1 MLRYYDEIGLF
12 LPEKVDRESGYRLYS
27 RNQDPMLQWIL
38 TLKSLGFSLE
48 EIKELFIG
56 PVDSGKLIRAL
67 AKKKVEITR
76 EFQHSLFKSLQ
87 IQKLLS
93 MIEKE
98 GFIMDKTVD
107 LSKLD
112 VNELMDIKKKL
123 PNMDMLVEDVENLLR
138 KGLTGTTFGFIRY
151 DIRKFLE
158 INRHDGYEVGDRVI
172 VALYKVFEDTL
183 QEHGLNHGIARA
195 GGDEFVAFL
204 EGSFEEVKSVSH
216 RIMDQVRSID
226 FHSLGCHRPID
237 GYLSAVITSTKSV
250 YHPRE
255 LIDDTYFH

>member
-138 KGLTGTTFGFIRY
+138 KGSREPPSALSVTI
-151 DIRKFLE
+151 
-158 INRHDGYEVGDRVI
+158 YENFWRLI
-172 VALYKVFEDTL
+172 VTMAM
-183 QEHGLNHGIARA
+183 
-195 GGDEFVAFL
+195 
-204 EGSFEEVKSVSH
+204 KSETELLWHSTRCL
-216 RIMDQVRSID
+216 RIPCRSM
-226 FHSLGCHRPID
+226 
-237 GYLSAVITSTKSV
+237 V
-250 YHPRE
+250 
-255 LIDDTYFH
+255 